1 MKTSELLQKKEK
13 AILEKGNDGLY
24 SVFMPN
30 DDYNFGLSG
39 YGTTEQEAIDDFYAS
54 VEEMRELEEAD
65 GRVFPNLCF
74 EIQHAGEDY
83 NIKSQPS
90 SNMVAEDEPHYGE

>member
-1 MKTSELLQKKEK
+1 MKTSELLQEK
-13 AILEKGNDGLY
+13 AILEKSNDGLY

-54 VEEMRELEEAD
+54 VEEMRELEK
-65 GRVFPNLCF
+65 VCYYIL
-74 EIQHAGEDY
+74 
-83 NIKSQPS
+83 KK
-90 SNMVAEDEPHYGE
+90 